1 MLLLPFSQL
10 SLFSS
15 VSTLF
20 PPVSFPRSTTA
31 AFTMIRGNG
40 DTTGFS
46 GMVKPLAIVAVPA
59 AGFAAYY
66 RAAPPHAM
74 SLGLLSCIL
83 LHGFD
88 RVLKPRGLFEENMPT
103 AKLHRRS
110 L

>member
-1 MLLLPFSQL
+1 
-10 SLFSS
+10 
-15 VSTLF
+15 
-20 PPVSFPRSTTA
+20 
-31 AFTMIRGNG
+31 MIRGNG

-46 GMVKPLAIVAVPA
+46 GMVKPLAIVAVPTI
-59 AGFAAYY
+59 GFAAYY

-74 SLGLLSCIL
+74 SLGLLSCVL

-103 AKLHRRS
+103 AKLHRRT